1 MYTKD
6 IDIFAKLMTSIETY
20 ILFQKHEQEW
30 FCASYVNVL
39 GIHLV
44 SWNRI
49 ELENLDIIV
58 FQNIDI
64 FKNNNI

>member
-30 FCASYVNVL
+30 FCASYVNVTETKYYTHKERVYNQL
-39 GIHLV
+39 
-44 SWNRI
+44 
-49 ELENLDIIV
+49 
-58 FQNIDI
+58 
-64 FKNNNI
+64 